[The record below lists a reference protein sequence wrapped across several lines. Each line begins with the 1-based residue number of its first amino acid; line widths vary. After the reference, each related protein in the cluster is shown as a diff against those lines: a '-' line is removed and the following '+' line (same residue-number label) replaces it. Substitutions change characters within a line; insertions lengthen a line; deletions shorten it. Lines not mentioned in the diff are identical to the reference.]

1 MMSNARH
8 RYITAEGGEIE
19 IELVDYDSD
28 GSPLW
33 EIQGLLNWQDVAAL
47 ALLLQ
52 RLDCPDATASQAAS
66 AALGA
71 DDWREDL

>member
-1 MMSNARH
+1 MPNARH
-8 RYITAEGGEIE
+8 RYTTAEGGEIE
-19 IELVDYDSD
+19 IELVDYGSD

-33 EIQGLLNWQDVAAL
+33 EIQGLLTWRDAAAL

-52 RLDCPDATASQAAS
+52 RLDCPDATARQAAN

-71 DDWREDL
+71 DDWREE